1 MNAHIKAILK
11 KLEGQRDLAKADL
24 EVYLTNPAGIG
35 EHPGIGHEIE
45 VLIDKID
52 SLDSKIDTINKYY
65 GTPRTVRNG

>member
-24 EVYLTNPAGIG
+24 EVYLTAPAGIG

-45 VLIDKID
+45 ILIGQVDD
-52 SLDSKIDTINKYY
+52 LDGKIDTIKRYY
-65 GTPRTVRNG
+65 ESPRTAGNS